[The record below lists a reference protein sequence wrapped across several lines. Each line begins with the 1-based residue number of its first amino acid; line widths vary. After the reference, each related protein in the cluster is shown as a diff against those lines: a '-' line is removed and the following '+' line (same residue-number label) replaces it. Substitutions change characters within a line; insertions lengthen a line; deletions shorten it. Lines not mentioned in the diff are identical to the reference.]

1 MVIGRTDPPQVPT
14 VFVVEDDDAVRNSL
28 RGLVRSAG
36 LAAEAFASAEQ
47 FLEGFD
53 PSRSGC
59 LVLDVRLGST
69 NGLDLQ
75 EELARRGSSLPV
87 IMITAYGTIPS
98 TVRAMRNGA
107 IDFLQ
112 KPFPP
117 RLLVDRIREAIDL
130 DRANRAREKRR
141 ARVETQLAGLTARE
155 AEVLEHIKCGRTS
168 RAIAEALAL
177 SPRTVEGHRQ
187 MVLRKFGVNTTAQLM
202 RMLLSLDE

>member
-1 MVIGRTDPPQVPT
+1 
-14 VFVVEDDDAVRNSL
+14 VFVVEDDEAVRNSL
-28 RGLVRSAG
+28 RGLARSAG
-36 LAAEAFASAEQ
+36 LAAEAFASAEE

-59 LVLDVRLGST
+59 LVLDIRLGST
-69 NGLDLQ
+69 SGLDLQ
-75 EELARRGSSLPV
+75 EELAQRGSSLPV

-117 RLLVDRIREAIDL
+117 RLLLDRIREAIDL
-130 DRANRAREKRR
+130 DRANRAREKRH
-141 ARVETQLAGLTARE
+141 ARVEAQLAGLTPRE
-155 AEVLEHIKCGRTS
+155 GQVLEHIKLGRTS
-168 RAIAEALAL
+168 REIAEALDL

-187 MVLRKFGVNTTAQLM
+187 VVLRKLGVNSTAQLM
-202 RMLLSLDE
+202 RLLLSLDE